1 MLHVKFWNGRMK
13 FSEIPRIPSLILKE
27 KYDITYLFNKPFFT
41 LVMILWNKKVGEDI
55 IVQKK
60 IIIRNWK

>member
-41 LVMILWNKKVGEDI
+41 LVMIL
-55 IVQKK
+55 
-60 IIIRNWK
+60 